1 MAKKEAKSEIV
12 IPTMCAS
19 HCGGT
24 CLLRVHVKDG
34 VITRVETDDGKE
46 PQLRACLRGR
56 ALRQRVYAPDR
67 PLYPMKRAGERG
79 EGKFKRISWD
89 EALDT
94 VAAELKR
101 VRETYGPQSLLY
113 LPMAGDLGSLHT
125 VMTIR
130 RLLSLAGGF
139 TSWWGATSFHGG
151 MFASF
156 FTYGTLS
163 CANTRDDLLNSR
175 LIIMWGWNP
184 AVTITGANTP
194 WFLAQAKEKG
204 IRIIAVDPWYSDS
217 AATFAHEW
225 IPIRPGTD
233 AAMLIAMAYVMIE
246 ENLQDQK
253 FLDTYTVG
261 FDKFRDYVLGLE
273 DGVPKTPAWA
283 EAVTGVPASTIEK
296 LAREYATTK
305 PAALMAGIAPGRTAF
320 GEQYH
325 RAAITLAAMTGNVG
339 VHGGDAAARAWE
351 SLVPGY
357 PFGVGLGGI
366 GIGAAL
372 PFALNPVDSF
382 ATSDGIPLGYMYP
395 QIHYTKVADA
405 ILKGKAGG
413 YPADYKLAFIVNSNY
428 LNSLPNINKI
438 AKALKAL
445 EFIVVAEQFMTA
457 TAKYA
462 DILLPTSTYVERDD
476 IALGVGMAYIG
487 FQRKIIEPIGES
499 KPQNE
504 IAKALAARM
513 GITDYDEET
522 EESRLRDLA
531 KAAHIPDYDAFK
543 EKGVHWIERSEPY
556 VAFKEQIEDPE
567 NNPFPTPSGKI
578 EIYSQRIADMG
589 NPLLPPIPKYIETWE
604 SPNDPLA
611 RRYPVQLITNHAK
624 GRANAQFFTLPWLK
638 ELCPQAIII
647 SVTDASAR
655 GISNGDMVR
664 VFNDRGETIVPAQV
678 TKRIMPGVAILPE
691 GAWYNPDKRGV
702 DRAGCA
708 NVLTRDEPSPG
719 GSFAYNTVLVQIEK
733 V

>member
-1 MAKKEAKSEIV
+1 MAEKETKSEVV

-24 CLLRVHVKDG
+24 CLLRVHVKNG
-34 VITRVETDDGKE
+34 VITRVETDNGEE
-46 PQLRACLRGR
+46 PQLRACQRGR

-67 PLYPMKRAGERG
+67 PLYPMKRVGERG
-79 EGKFKRISWD
+79 EGKFERISWD

-94 VAAELKR
+94 VAAELTR
-101 VRETYGPQSLLY
+101 VRETYGPESILY
-113 LPMAGDLGSLHT
+113 LSTAGDLGSLHT
-125 VMTIR
+125 VMTTR
-130 RLLSLAGGF
+130 RLLAMAGGF
-139 TSWWGATSFHGG
+139 TTWWGATSFHGG

-156 FTYGTLS
+156 FKYGTIS
-163 CANTRDDLLNSR
+163 CSNTRDDLPNSR
-175 LIIMWGWNP
+175 LIVMWGWNP
-184 AVTITGANTP
+184 AVTVTGTNTA
-194 WFLAQAKEKG
+194 WFLVQAKEQG
-204 IRIIAVDPWYSDS
+204 TRIIAVDPWHSDS
-217 AATFAHEW
+217 AATFADEW

-233 AAMLIAMAYVMIE
+233 AAMLIAMAYVMIK

-253 FLDTYTVG
+253 FLDTYTLG

-273 DGVPKTPAWA
+273 DGVAKTPAWA
-283 EAVTGVPASTIEK
+283 EAITGVPASTIEK

-305 PAALMAGIAPGRTAF
+305 PAALMAGTGPGRTAL

-325 RAAITLAAMTGNVG
+325 GAAITLAAMTGNVG
-339 VHGGDAAARAWE
+339 IHGGDAAARAWE
-351 SLVPGY
+351 SLVGGY
-357 PFGVGLGGI
+357 PFPIML
-366 GIGAAL
+366 GAAS
-372 PFALNPVDSF
+372 PFVPNPVESPPSYGLWLHY
-382 ATSDGIPLGYMYP
+382 TYP

-413 YPADYKLAFIVNSNY
+413 YPTDYKLAFFANSNY
-428 LNSLPNINKI
+428 VNSLPNTNKI
-438 AKALKAL
+438 VKALKAL
-445 EFIVVAEQFMTA
+445 EFIVVEEQFMTA

-487 FQRKIIEPIGES
+487 FQRKIIEPLGES
-499 KPQNE
+499 KPHNE

-522 EESRLRDLA
+522 GENRLREVA

-543 EKGVHWIERSEPY
+543 EKGVHWIERSEPF

-578 EIYSQRIADMG
+578 EIYSQQIADMG
-589 NPLLPPIPKYIETWE
+589 NPLLPPIPKHIETWE

-611 RRYPVQLITNHAK
+611 QKYPIQLITNHAR
-624 GRANAQFFTLPWLK
+624 GRSNAQFSTLPWLK
-638 ELCPQAIII
+638 ELFPQAVIL
-647 SVTDASAR
+647 SATDASAR

-664 VFNDRGETIVPAQV
+664 VFNDRGETITPAKV
-678 TKRIMPGVAILPE
+678 TKRIMPGVALLPE
-691 GAWYNPDKRGV
+691 GAWYDPDEKSV

-708 NVLTRDEPSPG
+708 NVLTRDEPSPS
-719 GSFAYNTVLVQIEK
+719 GSFAYNTALVQIEK

>member
-1 MAKKEAKSEIV
+1 MAEKETKGEVV
-12 IPTMCAS
+12 IPTVCAS

-34 VITRVETDDGKE
+34 VITRVETDDGRE
-46 PQLRACLRGR
+46 PQLRACVRGR

-67 PLYPMKRAGERG
+67 LLYPMKRVGERG
-79 EGKFKRISWD
+79 EGKFERISWD

-101 VRETYGPQSLLY
+101 VRETCGPESILFLS
-113 LPMAGDLGSLHT
+113 MAGDLGTLHT
-125 VMTIR
+125 VMTFR

-139 TSWWGATSFHGG
+139 TTWWGATSFHGG
-151 MFASF
+151 MFASV
-156 FTYGTLS
+156 FTYGTIS

-184 AVTITGANTP
+184 AVTMTGTNTP
-194 WFLAQAKEKG
+194 WFLAQAKERG
-204 IRIIAVDPWYSDS
+204 ARIIAVDPWYGES
-217 AATFAHEW
+217 AATFADEW
-225 IPIRPGTD
+225 IPIKPGTD
-233 AAMLIAMAYVMIE
+233 TAMLIAMAYVMIQ

-283 EAVTGVPASTIEK
+283 EPITGVAASTIEK

-305 PAALMAGIAPGRTAF
+305 PAALMAGIGPGRTAF

-339 VHGGDAAARAWE
+339 IHGGDAAARSWE

-357 PFGVGLGGI
+357 PFGVGLGGV

-382 ATSDGIPLGYMYP
+382 ETSDGVLLGYMYP

-413 YPADYKLAFIVNSNY
+413 YPADYKLAFIANCNY
-428 LNSLPNINKI
+428 LNSLPDINKI
-438 AKALKAL
+438 IKALKAL

-457 TAKYA
+457 TTKYA
-462 DILLPTSTYVERDD
+462 DILLPTSSYVERDD

-487 FQRKIIEPIGES
+487 FQRKIIEPLGES
-499 KPQNE
+499 KPHNE
-504 IAKALAARM
+504 MAKALAARM

-522 EESRLRDLA
+522 GESRLRELA
-531 KAAHIPDYDAFK
+531 KTANIPDYDAFK

-556 VAFKEQIEDPE
+556 VSFKEQIEDPE

-611 RRYPVQLITNHAK
+611 QKYPIQLITNHAK
-624 GRANAQFFTLPWLK
+624 GRANAQFSTFPWLK
-638 ELCPQAIII
+638 ELFPQAVIM

-664 VFNDRGETIVPAQV
+664 VFNDRGETITPAQV
-678 TKRIMPGVAILPE
+678 TKRIMSGVALLPE
-691 GAWYNPDKRGV
+691 GAWYDPDEKGV
-702 DRAGCA
+702 DRAGSA

-719 GSFAYNTVLVQIEK
+719 GSFAYNTILVQIEK